1 MIIVR
6 KEPAKERNVELLTRE
21 TIRTLIAPQE
31 PPCVSIYQ
39 PTHRHHPDNV
49 QDPIRFKNLLRQVE
63 ESLGQKY
70 RGREVRPILE
80 PLQQLAD
87 NSLFWNHTLDGLAV
101 LATTQSFRVFQLQ
114 IPVPELA
121 VVADSFHVKPL
132 IRKLQTADRYQVLG
146 LTRQTAK
153 LYEGNRYTLDPL
165 DVNADFPA
173 TLTDA
178 LGDQLTQPQV
188 SVRTVGTAT
197 VQHGQGSRSDE
208 IDKDTERYFRA
219 VDRAVLERYSKPS
232 GLPLILAAL
241 PENQSA
247 FRALSQNHLL
257 LPQGVTANPDSMT
270 TDQLR
275 DAVWAVVEPTYLERL
290 AKLSEEFGA
299 SQAHRA
305 GTADLSDAARAAIA
319 GRVAKL
325 LVEADR
331 VTPGKLDP
339 DTGAIT
345 PGDLNDPDTD
355 DLIDDLAEVVL
366 RNGGEVIVVPADK
379 MPPTAKQ
386 GIAAFYR
393 Y

>member
-1 MIIVR
+1 MFVKST
-6 KEPAKERNVELLTRE
+6 KECNVELLTRE
-21 TIRTLIAPQE
+21 TIRNLIAPQE

-39 PTHRHHPDNV
+39 PTHRHHPDNM

-63 ESLGQKY
+63 ESMRQKY
-70 RGREVRPILE
+70 RGREVRSILE

-101 LATTQSFRVFQLQ
+101 LATNQRFQVFHLQ
-114 IPVPELA
+114 INVPELA

-132 IRKLQTADRYQVLG
+132 IRKLQTADRYQVLC

-153 LYEGNRYTLDPL
+153 LYEGNRYALDTLDL
-165 DVNADFPA
+165 ASDFPA

-178 LGDQLTQPQV
+178 LGDQLTQPQINT
-188 SVRTVGTAT
+188 RTVGGAI

-241 PENQSA
+241 TENQSA
-247 FRALSQNHLL
+247 FRAISQNPLL
-257 LPQGVTANPDSMT
+257 QLEGVTANPDSMT
-270 TDQLR
+270 AEQLR
-275 DAVWAVVEPTYLERL
+275 DAVWAVVQPIYLRRL
-290 AKLSEEFGA
+290 SKLTEEFGA
-299 SQAHRA
+299 AQAHQR
-305 GTADLSDAARAAIA
+305 GTADLSDAARAAIS
-319 GRVAKL
+319 GRIATL
-325 LVEADR
+325 LVLADH

-345 PGDLNDPDTD
+345 PRQLDDPDTD
-355 DLIDDLAEVVL
+355 DMLDDLAEVVL
-366 RNGGEVIVVPADK
+366 RNGGDVVVVPK
-379 MPPTAKQ
+379 ESMPPKAQQ
-386 GIAAFYR
+386 GIAAIYR